1 MASSLKNLNEH
12 QSHGLESIAD
22 KKIAVL
28 ISEYHHEITGAL
40 FTGVEETLLKYG
52 LSQVNLI
59 KKYVPGAY
67 ELTLGAQYMAANKE
81 IDAVIC
87 LGCVIMGETK
97 HFDFI
102 CESVA
107 KGLTDV
113 SLKFNKPAIFGVLT
127 PNTMEQAKDRA
138 GGKHGN
144 KGVEA
149 AIAAIKMINFVK

>member
-1 MASSLKNLNEH
+1 MASSQKNLDEH
-12 QSHGLESIAD
+12 GQHGLQSIQG
-22 KKIAVL
+22 KKVAVV
-28 ISEYHHEITGAL
+28 ISDYYDEITEAL
-40 FTGVEETLLKYG
+40 FEGVKETLLQHE
-52 LSQVNLI
+52 LQENDLI

-67 ELTLGAQYMAANKE
+67 ELTLGAQYMAARQE

-113 SLKFNKPAIFGVLT
+113 GLKFNKPTIFGVLT
-127 PNTMEQAKDRA
+127 PNTMEQAKNRA

-149 AIAAIKMINFVK
+149 AIAAIKMINFS